1 MKDELNAI
9 ELACVDQL
17 KTLKDEKDVLEG
29 RIKAMD
35 DMKSSVAEAVYLRVR
50 SDYAAKRDTLEAQS
64 APLREK
70 AREQYAKLLGISRK
84 LEAEQETIKLDRQEI
99 ELRHQ
104 LGEFD
109 KKEFEKRIKAI
120 EGAAAEKSEW
130 HAKAQ
135 ELRAR
140 FLASVRGEDELAGQR
155 GAQTQAVPAADS
167 YITGEVPQ
175 PPRPAAIE
183 NTNRIPKVEAPV
195 APMAPV
201 QHESTV
207 IMPAVRPMSAGA
219 APAPAVATDA
229 TQMFRPSRL
238 VPQNPEAGKS
248 TYTLSLKTL
257 MIGADSANDI
267 RIGGPGVEPKH
278 AQLAPTAQGYV
289 LMDFDTKHGTR
300 VNAEKIKERVLNN
313 EDVVQIGAAR
323 FVFRVG

>member
-1 MKDELNAI
+1 VKDELNAI

-17 KTLKDEKDVLEG
+17 KTLKDEKDVLDG

-50 SDYAAKRDTLEAQS
+50 SDYAAKRDALEAQS
-64 APLREK
+64 QPLREK

-84 LEAEQETIKLDRQEI
+84 LEAEQETIKLDREEI
-99 ELRHQ
+99 ELRHK

-109 KKEFEKRIKAI
+109 KKEHEKRIKHI
-120 EGAAAEKSEW
+120 ESAAAEKSEW

-140 FLASVRGEDELAGQR
+140 FLAAVRGEDELAGQR
-155 GAQTQAVPAADS
+155 AAQTQAVPAADA
-167 YITGEVPQ
+167 YITGEVQQ

-183 NTNRIPKVEAPV
+183 NTNRMPRVEAP
-195 APMAPV
+195 AAPV

-207 IMPAVRPMSAGA
+207 IMPAVRPGAA
-219 APAPAVATDA
+219 APAPAPAATADA

-248 TYTLSLKTL
+248 TYTLSLKML
-257 MIGADSANDI
+257 MIGADSANDV

-289 LMDFDTKHGTR
+289 LTDFDTKHGTR

>member
-17 KTLKDEKDVLEG
+17 KTLKDDKDVLEG

-50 SDYAAKRDTLEAQS
+50 SDYAAKRDALEAQS

-70 AREQYAKLLGISRK
+70 ARDQYAKLLGISRK
-84 LEAEQETIKLDRQEI
+84 LEAEQETIKLDKEEI
-99 ELRHQ
+99 ELRHK

-109 KKEFEKRIKAI
+109 KKEYEKRVKSI
-120 EGAAAEKSEW
+120 EAAAAEKSEW

-140 FLASVRGEDELAGQR
+140 FLAAVRGEDELAGQR
-155 GAQTQAVPAADS
+155 AAQTQAVPAADA

-175 PPRPAAIE
+175 PARPASIE

-195 APMAPV
+195 APV

-207 IMPAVRPMSAGA
+207 IMPAVRPAGAGA
-219 APAPAVATDA
+219 APAPAATADA

-257 MIGADSANDI
+257 SIGADSANDI

-278 AQLAPTAQGYV
+278 AQLAPTPQGYA
-289 LMDFDTKHGTR
+289 LTDFDTKHGTR